1 LRVSFNKWE
10 CARHDSFIYFE
21 KYVRI
26 NLGIFFGTAVGPG
39 TEHFMTWTCENIE
52 ARLSDYLDG
61 LLSPDESRAFETHA
75 NSCENCAQMVA
86 SISQLVSGMHSMEQ
100 IETPPQLVYS
110 ILNAT
115 LGPRETKKGWRGSF
129 GWMSGLA
136 SPRFAYSAISV
147 AATLLILLTASGFSW
162 RKPKLAD
169 LSPASVYRNAN
180 SKAHLAYAH
189 TTKFVSD
196 LRVVYEIQSR
206 LNKDNDLPT
215 TPESTVPQS
224 APGKNPGSTDGSKP
238 TTPRQQN
245 RANGLGKAFE
255 ILASEVPVVSAQF
268 CGRLGRRM
276 P

>member
-1 LRVSFNKWE
+1 MGPLAIPGAE
-10 CARHDSFIYFE
+10 
-21 KYVRI
+21 YV
-26 NLGIFFGTAVGPG
+26 
-39 TEHFMTWTCENIE
+39 MTWTCENIE

-61 LLSPDESRAFETHA
+61 LLSPDERREFDLHA
-75 NSCENCAQMVA
+75 NSCENCAQLVA
-86 SISQLVSGMHSMEQ
+86 SLSHMLSGLHSMEQ
-100 IETPPQLVYS
+100 IEPPPQLVYS

-115 LGPRETKKGWRGSF
+115 LGPRETKKGWRGAF
-129 GWMSGLA
+129 GWFSGLA

-180 SKAHLAYAH
+180 SKAHIAYGR

-206 LNKDNDLPT
+206 LNKDNELPT

-224 APGKNPGSTDGSKP
+224 APGKTPGSTDGSKP
-238 TTPRQQN
+238 ATPRQQN
-245 RANGLGKAFE
+245 RANGIGREIE
-255 ILASEVPVVSAQF
+255 ILAAEVPAISGQF
-268 CGRLGRRM
+268 CGRLLGRRI

>member
-1 LRVSFNKWE
+1 
-10 CARHDSFIYFE
+10 
-21 KYVRI
+21 
-26 NLGIFFGTAVGPG
+26 
-39 TEHFMTWTCENIE
+39 MTWTCEHIE
-52 ARLSDYLDG
+52 AHLSDYLDG
-61 LLSPDESRAFETHA
+61 LLTPDERHEFDLHA

-86 SISQLVSGMHSMEQ
+86 SISHLLSGLHSLEQ
-100 IETPPQLVYS
+100 IEPPPQLVYS
-110 ILNAT
+110 ILNKT
-115 LGPRETKKGWRGSF
+115 LGPREAKKGWRGAF

-136 SPRFAYSAISV
+136 STRFAYSAISV

-169 LSPASVYRNAN
+169 LSPAAVYRNAN

-206 LNKDNDLPT
+206 LNKDNELPT

-224 APGKNPGSTDGSKP
+224 APGKAPGSTDGTRP
-238 TTPRQQN
+238 ATPRQQN
-245 RANGLGKAFE
+245 RANGLGRELE
-255 ILASEVPVVSAQF
+255 ILATEVPVVSGHLCSQL
-268 CGRLGRRM
+268 LGRRI

>member
-1 LRVSFNKWE
+1 
-10 CARHDSFIYFE
+10 
-21 KYVRI
+21 
-26 NLGIFFGTAVGPG
+26 
-39 TEHFMTWTCENIE
+39 MTPMSWTHEQIE
-52 ARLSDYLDG
+52 ERLSDYLDG
-61 LLSPDESRAFETHA
+61 LLTPEERHEFDMHA
-75 NSCENCAQMVA
+75 NSCESCSQMVA
-86 SISQLVSGMHSMEQ
+86 SISQLVGGMHSMEQ
-100 IETPPQLVYS
+100 IETPPRLVYS
-110 ILNAT
+110 ILNQT
-115 LGPRETKKGWRGSF
+115 LGPREAKKGWKSF
-129 GWMSGLA
+129 GWLSSFA

-206 LNKDNDLPT
+206 LNKDNELPS

-224 APGKNPGSTDGSKP
+224 SPGKAPGSTDGTRP
-238 TTPRQQN
+238 AAPRQQN
-245 RANGLGKAFE
+245 RANGLGHGLE
-255 ILASEVPVVSAQF
+255 ILAAEVPVLSVQA
-268 CGRLGRRM
+268 CGHLLGRRI

>member
-1 LRVSFNKWE
+1 M
-10 CARHDSFIYFE
+10 I
-21 KYVRI
+21 
-26 NLGIFFGTAVGPG
+26 
-39 TEHFMTWTCENIE
+39 WTCEHIE
-52 ARLSDYLDG
+52 AHLSDYLDG
-61 LLSPDESRAFETHA
+61 LLSPAERREFETHA

-86 SISQLVSGMHSMEQ
+86 SLSHMLSGLHSIEQ

-115 LGPRETKKGWRGSF
+115 LGPRETKKGWRGAF
-129 GWMSGLA
+129 GWFSGLA

-180 SKAHLAYAH
+180 SKAHIAYGR

-206 LNKDNDLPT
+206 LNKDNELPT

-224 APGKNPGSTDGSKP
+224 APGKTPGSTDGSKP
-238 TTPRQQN
+238 ATPRQQN
-245 RANGLGKAFE
+245 RANGIGREIE
-255 ILASEVPVVSAQF
+255 ILAAEVPVVS
-268 CGRLGRRM
+268 GRLCSQLLGRRI